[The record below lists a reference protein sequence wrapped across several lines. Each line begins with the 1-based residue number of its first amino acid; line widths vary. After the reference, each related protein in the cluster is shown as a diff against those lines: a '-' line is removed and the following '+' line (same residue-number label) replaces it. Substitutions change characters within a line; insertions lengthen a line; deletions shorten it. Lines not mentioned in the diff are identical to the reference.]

1 MANYL
6 KTFQLAFTNSK
17 EANTMLFHEFIQTTA
32 ALSGLIC
39 LMIGLQAVKKQLKFF
54 L

>member
-1 MANYL
+1 
-6 KTFQLAFTNSK
+6 
-17 EANTMLFHEFIQTTA
+17 MLLNEFIQTTA

-39 LMIGLQAVKKQLKFF
+39 LMIGLQAVKKQIKFF

>member
-1 MANYL
+1 MLAIAN
-6 KTFQLAFTNSK
+6 FK
-17 EANTMLFHEFIQTTA
+17 EAEYMELHELIQTTA

-39 LMIGLQAVKKQLKFF
+39 LIHVLFMIKKQLKEYI